1 MTSLFA
7 PKFKKQSVTHRPSLI
22 LETLESRLVPANAA
36 FDIIGLTAL
45 RANPATQGFTGAGIS
60 VAVID
65 TGVDYTHTLLSAA
78 IVKTSA
84 DAGGNNVGRDFIGD
98 SEAGSIDGG
107 YRDSTEDNIPEDING
122 HGTHVAGIIA
132 ARNTDIGVAQGAG
145 IIGLKVIGS
154 DNTGSNEDILSALRW
169 VRDNADIYNIRVVNM
184 SLGFGYFTTLDRDN
198 DPFRIAIED
207 LEDRGVTVVSA
218 AGNDYGAFDPER
230 NSGTPGIGSTLNVG
244 ATWKDG
250 TSSNI
255 QWSNSTD
262 FTTGPRRLTSF
273 SQRPPSGAGTL
284 NNEIFAPGAI
294 ITSTIPNNGL
304 DPSAPNNLTG
314 DQAGTS
320 QAAPMV
326 AGMVAIMQNASMS
339 LGGRYLTPAE
349 VRQILVSTA
358 QTINDGDDEDDSVVN
373 TNANYHFARI
383 DLAVAQIQTLFNTP
397 GVNDDPN
404 GTMASAQRFFYD
416 FNDPI
421 RISGNLGNDGGY
433 DTERMNGADLPGVFD
448 ATFFSGSGN
457 VLVGRKDVDFY
468 SVNFN
473 QPGTMFV
480 RTSDITNSSPTTINT
495 AVRVFDSSGV
505 QIAVND
511 DFDPFTPNTND
522 TLYQPF
528 SRLSIPIS
536 TPGTYFVAVSG
547 GGNITYNPNVE
558 LSGTD
563 AIDSTRPPIVTPPN
577 ARSVVGQGDYRVSI
591 TFQVV
596 DPNGVLANAV
606 ESPVEIGGA
615 VARRGFLGGD
625 NLPNPIGNDFPRP
638 DELVIFDNL
647 EIRQGAVVDTNALG
661 TPVPGSTQDQ
671 DGNNNSEVRFRT
683 NPDGTLA
690 TITQGIKDVD
700 LFITTAPEDGYISMD
715 IDSLGYSNVRLAN
728 GNFGSVAADTRLRA
742 WKVDANNVLTPLA
755 SSDNPDKF
763 NDDDSNDPRDAND
776 ESQSAEFDSYFEVR
790 VNAGDRILFGVSH
803 WLLDNYDPTTP
814 FGRTVSSSVT
824 INRTVGFYD
833 AFISFRTD
841 LDLNG
846 RIGADIYNLDGRN
859 PNPVSTTDLPIGRL
873 PTASTEVS
881 IGRDFVD
888 GQEKIVGPK
897 DVDFYWYTTDTDG
910 ALFVETKAYQAGFA
924 DPANTVLTVFELV
937 EGQNGIRSINKVI
950 GSDDNSSLDGT
961 VALTRDAAGA
971 FQVFRN
977 KIYYMAVTGSPN
989 ATFSEF
995 RYASGLATS
1004 DRGAYSLQSSF
1015 QPFVNTPVN
1024 AVVPELPPLPPNQPT
1039 TRSVRVASGSL
1050 GRDNLVNGVRGS
1062 QVTGV
1067 DLDTFQYAPTASG
1080 SVVFSVNPDGEFGST
1095 PSFRVFSKAAGTT
1108 TYTPVTGLVTDG
1120 NERVNVSKG
1129 VAYFV
1134 VTSGG
1139 RTQINVNSA
1148 GVFST
1153 AATRGLTGNYTLS
1166 VNEAGT
1172 QLAINRPLSATYRI
1186 GASTPVT
1193 GISVTNNTGSSSVT
1207 VTATVNSGVLISGTR
1222 TAASLTFTGTQAS
1235 VNASLAALSYRSVA
1249 HNTAGATL
1257 TINASTTGGA
1267 SNSGT
1272 VSLTPRTATAYA
1284 SPDPDIVGKTSLFIQ
1299 GTAAADTITVTQ
1311 SGTTFVVTLN
1321 GVRTT
1326 VAGVNGR
1333 VLGYLLAGNDSFN
1346 SQGTAIANRIYG
1358 GDGDDIVQTGSAAD
1372 GIFGEGG
1379 HDLLAG
1385 GLGADVIVGGAG
1397 KDILFDGTV
1406 AARGGRTLAQ
1416 TLAVWVALPSAPAA
1430 SDYAS
1435 LASFLTVTRDQ
1446 ASRDSIYGQG
1456 DLDLFF
1462 AALAADVADKASVES
1477 VRLA

>member
-7 PKFKKQSVTHRPSLI
+7 PKVKKQSLTHRPSLI

-36 FDIIGLTAL
+36 FDLIGLTAL
-45 RANPATQGFTGAGIS
+45 RANPSTSAFNGSGIS

-84 DAGGNNVGRDFIGD
+84 GNNVGRDFIGD

-107 YRDSTEDNIPEDING
+107 YRDSTEDNVPEDING

-145 IIGLKVIGS
+145 IIGLKVLDNDGS
-154 DNTGSNEDILSALRW
+154 GTSDDILSALRW

-218 AGNDYGAFDPER
+218 AGNDYPAFDPER
-230 NSGTPGIGSTLNVG
+230 NSGSPGIGSTLNVG

-250 TSSNI
+250 TYSNI

-273 SQRPPSGAGTL
+273 SQRPPAGDGTL

-314 DQAGTS
+314 DLAGTS

-416 FNDPI
+416 FKDPI

-433 DTERMNGADLPGVFD
+433 DNERMNGADLPSVFD
-448 ATFFSGSGN
+448 ATFFSGTGN

-480 RTSDITNSSPTTINT
+480 RTSDITNTSPTTINT

-505 QIAVND
+505 PIAVND

-528 SRLSIPIS
+528 SRLSVPIS

-563 AIDSTRPPIVTPPN
+563 AIDSTRPPILTPPT
-577 ARSVVGQGDYRVSI
+577 ARPVVGQGDYRVSI

-625 NLPNPIGNDFPRP
+625 NLPGPIGNDFPRP

-647 EIRQGAVVDTNALG
+647 EIRQGVVVDTNALG

-715 IDSLGYSNVRLAN
+715 IDSLGYSNVLLAN
-728 GNFGSVAADTRLRA
+728 GNRVSVAADTRLRA

-755 SSDNPDKF
+755 SSDNPVKF

-776 ESQSAEFDSYFEVR
+776 ESQSATYDSYFEVR

-814 FGRTVSSSVT
+814 FGRTVSSST
-824 INRTVGFYD
+824 TLNRTVGFYD
-833 AFISFRTD
+833 AFMSFRTD

-873 PTASTEVS
+873 PTSTEFS

-897 DVDFYWYTTDTDG
+897 DVDFFWYTTDTDG
-910 ALFVETKAYQAGFA
+910 ALTINTSAYQAGFA
-924 DPANTVLTVFELV
+924 DPADTLLTVFELV
-937 EGQNGIRSINKVI
+937 EGQDGIRSFNKI
-950 GSDDNSSLDGT
+950 DASDGESNT
-961 VALTRDAAGA
+961 FFTDAATE

-977 KIYYMAVTGSPN
+977 KTYYIAVTGSPN

-1004 DRGAYSLQSSF
+1004 DRGTYNLSSSF
-1015 QPFVNTPVN
+1015 RPFANTPDNPPVN
-1024 AVVPELPPLPPNQPT
+1024 GTFTPTPDQPRT
-1039 TRSVRVASGSL
+1039 NSVRFASGSL

-1193 GISVTNNTGSSSVT
+1193 VIGVTNNTGSSSVT

-1257 TINASTTGGA
+1257 TINASTTGGV

-1272 VSLTPRTATAYA
+1272 VTLTPRTATAYA
-1284 SPDPDIVGKTSLFIQ
+1284 SPDPELVGRTSLFIQ

-1385 GLGADVIVGGAG
+1385 GLSADVIVGGAG